1 MMLGHRIVI
10 RPATADDSRGILECL
25 ASAFEPYRARY
36 TPGAYLDTV
45 LTSETIAQRLES
57 MQVFVAITADDQIVG
72 TIACSLS
79 EIGEGHLR
87 GMAVQ
92 PEWQRRGLAEQLLR
106 AAEAH
111 LVNQGCSRIALDT
124 TEPLDR
130 AMRFYESHGYR
141 RSGRIVDFFGMPL
154 HEYVKSF

>member
-72 TIACSLS
+72 TIACSC
-79 EIGEGHLR
+79 LR
-87 GMAVQ
+87 
-92 PEWQRRGLAEQLLR
+92 LAR
-106 AAEAH
+106 VICAAWPS
-111 LVNQGCSRIALDT
+111 SRNGNAED
-124 TEPLDR
+124 
-130 AMRFYESHGYR
+130 
-141 RSGRIVDFFGMPL
+141 
-154 HEYVKSF
+154 